1 MVPGLDSGT
10 MFCVI
15 RHLKGIKEQ
24 LGMRRQT
31 KRAAIALAMCGML
44 GTMPA
49 VSVYAGSINENEAGV
64 LEQLQG
70 EFEYDGYIYTIDP
83 GYLSILETE
92 FMSDSTD
99 LTANQAKK
107 AINAVTGD
115 IEGAVKEGYL
125 IKVRKIKEE
134 ATEEPEATK
143 EPSKEEEDT
152 PKETSA
158 TEVTPEPTAV
168 VEETAVPNDGDLTEF
183 LPTIEPNI
191 YSPAMQEQMK
201 QEQVEEIEQ
210 KMTQK
215 YKKPGSI
222 FNNSFSQPLVSHNI
236 QNTEEGQQTTGDTQE
251 QADNK
256 DNGSSNKSEY
266 SNSNE
271 NSQDRKSETGNTVT
285 GKKDTGMEEMTF
297 LIVAFGVIIL
307 IAASIFAFL
316 RRKGK
321 PVLQED
327 CYMDFCPN
335 ILPGIADGVTNMSEA
350 VEALKAAQKQGVS
363 TVVATPRVTI
373 QTKITPEEVQK
384 SCEKLQAEA
393 KKANLSIE
401 ILPGEMLSY
410 HIDMVKQIEAGKLM
424 TLAGSRYILVEF
436 PKEEYYPRIYQGLR
450 NLTQEGY
457 IPILAHMEQYACL
470 YEDRTQDRVQEL
482 IDMGAYLQ
490 MDVTSLR
497 KEKYRTMVRKNKVH
511 LVTGGVYTGKKV
523 FGIQSGVNHLGRR
536 LSKVCG
542 ERVFLKNPKAI
553 REDKYM

>member
-1 MVPGLDSGT
+1 
-10 MFCVI
+10 
-15 RHLKGIKEQ
+15 
-24 LGMRRQT
+24 MRRQT
-31 KRAAIALAMCGML
+31 KRAAVALAMCGML

-49 VSVYAGSINENEAGV
+49 VSVYAGSINENEASV

-83 GYLSILETE
+83 GYLSMLETE
-92 FMSDSTD
+92 FKSDSTD
-99 LTANQAKK
+99 LTAHQAKK

-115 IEGAVKEGYL
+115 IPGAVKEGYL
-125 IKVRKIKEE
+125 VKVRKINEE
-134 ATEEPEATK
+134 GTEEPEATK
-143 EPSKEEEDT
+143 KPSEEE
-152 PKETSA
+152 EG
-158 TEVTPEPTAV
+158 TPEPTAV

-285 GKKDTGMEEMTF
+285 GKKDTGMEDMTF

-321 PVLQED
+321 AVLQED
-327 CYMDFCPN
+327 CYMDLCPN
-335 ILPGIADGVTNMSEA
+335 ILPGIADG
-350 VEALKAAQKQGVS
+350 L
-363 TVVATPRVTI
+363 
-373 QTKITPEEVQK
+373 
-384 SCEKLQAEA
+384 
-393 KKANLSIE
+393 
-401 ILPGEMLSY
+401 
-410 HIDMVKQIEAGKLM
+410 
-424 TLAGSRYILVEF
+424 
-436 PKEEYYPRIYQGLR
+436 
-450 NLTQEGY
+450 
-457 IPILAHMEQYACL
+457 
-470 YEDRTQDRVQEL
+470 
-482 IDMGAYLQ
+482 
-490 MDVTSLR
+490 
-497 KEKYRTMVRKNKVH
+497 
-511 LVTGGVYTGKKV
+511 
-523 FGIQSGVNHLGRR
+523 
-536 LSKVCG
+536 
-542 ERVFLKNPKAI
+542 
-553 REDKYM
+553 